1 MSAGACTTGDVVPP
15 DHNEMMT
22 IATNSGS
29 TFGYG
34 HRTLP
39 RVRTGVAHRLA
50 TRVGR
55 RLIDWGTRVRVEVD
69 YAEHTRLYAEAQAR
83 AERERS
89 VEVVARLM

>member
-1 MSAGACTTGDVVPP
+1 
-15 DHNEMMT
+15 MT

-29 TFGYG
+29 AFGYG
-34 HRTLP
+34 HRTVP
-39 RVRTGVAHRLA
+39 PVRGVTHRLA
-50 TRVGR
+50 ARIGR

-89 VEVVARLM
+89 VEVRARLR